1 MYRELKSGRKF
12 KKTLFFLIKDYYPRN
27 DHKTNRHNRENGG
40 ERERERER
48 ERESDYLNI
57 NRHHESL
64 LNNSSALDRTVF
76 YSYGS

>member
-1 MYRELKSGRKF
+1 MYRELKSGRNF

-48 ERESDYLNI
+48 AITSI
-57 NRHHESL
+57 S
-64 LNNSSALDRTVF
+64 TVTTNH
-76 YSYGS
+76 S